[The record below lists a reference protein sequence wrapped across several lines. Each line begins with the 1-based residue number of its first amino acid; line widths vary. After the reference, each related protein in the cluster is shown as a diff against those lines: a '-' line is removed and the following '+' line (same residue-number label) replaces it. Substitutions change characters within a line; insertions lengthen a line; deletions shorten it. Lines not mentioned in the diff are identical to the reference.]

1 MVAVLSS
8 PPEESLR
15 AVSDS
20 QLEIDTVLEEQEIL
34 AVPPP
39 RNAPKVLIVDDQEQN
54 LLAVEALLDDLD
66 VEVVRATSG
75 FQALRHV
82 LHHDFALILMDVRMP
97 SMDGFEAAE
106 LIRKRRRS
114 QDTPI
119 IFLTGVETA
128 DAQMFKGYSLG
139 AVDYLVKPIVPAV
152 LQSKVGVFLD
162 IRRKAVQIQEQ
173 AEQLR
178 ILTQQQHERELIEA
192 KSRWEAESLR
202 EQMAAARH
210 VQQQLFPVPTIS
222 IDWLDIA
229 GSSQMAEAAGGDY
242 FDYITTPD
250 NGLAI
255 VVGDVS
261 GHGIGPAL
269 LAAGIRAYLRAFLQT
284 QVSISEAMRL
294 INRSLSQDT
303 DKFATLLVGQI
314 DPTTRTLSCTG
325 AGHLPGFVIDGTGKM
340 CAVLEST
347 GIPLAVLSD
356 TQYATEQVR
365 QLQSGDVIVLFSDGI
380 VEACNG
386 QDELFTTQRIVEV
399 TREHRAKTAYEI
411 LEQIYAAVNA
421 FCGTHLDDMTA
432 VVIKVR

>member
-1 MVAVLSS
+1 MDGAALLLPDAATTSRFV
-8 PPEESLR
+8 ES
-15 AVSDS
+15 D
-20 QLEIDTVLEEQEIL
+20 IDTVLEHQPSP
-34 AVPPP
+34 AAP
-39 RNAPKVLIVDDQEQN
+39 RNSAKILIVDDQEQN
-54 LLAVEALLDDLD
+54 LLAVEALLEDLD

-97 SMDGFEAAE
+97 GMDGFEAAE
-106 LIRKRRRS
+106 LIRNRRRS

-139 AVDYLVKPIVPAV
+139 AVDYLVKPIVPAI
-152 LQSKVGVFLD
+152 LQSKVAVFLD
-162 IRRKAVQIQEQ
+162 IHRKARKIQEQ
-173 AEQLR
+173 TEQLR
-178 ILTQQQHERELIEA
+178 LMTQREHERELIEA
-192 KSRWEAESLR
+192 KSRWEAEVLR

-210 VQQQLFPVPTIS
+210 VQQQLFPVPAIS
-222 IDWLDIA
+222 LDWLDIA
-229 GSSQMAEAAGGDY
+229 GSSQMADAAGGDY
-242 FDYITTPD
+242 FDYIPTPD
-250 NGLAI
+250 GGLAI

-284 QVSISEAMRL
+284 QVSVSEAMRL

-314 DPTTRTLSCTG
+314 DASTRCLSCTG
-325 AGHLPGFVIDGTGKM
+325 AGHLPGFVIDGAGEIA
-340 CAVLEST
+340 AVLEST
-347 GIPLAVLSD
+347 GIPLAVLPDSE
-356 TQYATEQVR
+356 YATEQVR
-365 QLQSGDVIVLFSDGI
+365 ELKSGDVIVMFSDGI

-399 TREHRAKTAYEI
+399 AREHRAKTAYEI
-411 LEQIYAAVNA
+411 LEQIYTAVNA